1 MACHAGRAKRGA
13 RVELADV
20 LREHAPPLSSMR
32 PERARVVRALVACR
46 TAELGGHLQR
56 CVQCGR
62 ERPRYNSCRNRH
74 CPKCQSLRA
83 GVWVEARRAECLP
96 VHYFHVVFTLP
107 ESLRPLFLAAP
118 RRIQPLLFA
127 AAAETLLDVCRTRL
141 GATPGFSVVLH
152 TWTQTLLYHP
162 HLHCIVTGGGLSREG
177 NAWIRSRPTFF
188 LPVRLLSKVFRGKL
202 LEKLA
207 GECETAP
214 AAIPP
219 PAARSLLRQAAR
231 RAWVV
236 YCKPPLAGPEQV
248 LRYLGRYTHRIAIG
262 NERLVALRNGQLS
275 FRYQDRRRKRRR
287 VLQLPAVEFCR
298 RFLLH
303 ALPRGLV
310 RVRHY
315 GLLANAVKTRRLA
328 LCRRLLNAPQPPR
341 PTREPRPSWRDTYQ
355 RLVGQ
360 DPLLCPFCRVGRF
373 VVVADIPRS
382 PGALGLGN
390 ALAQRPPP

>member
-1 MACHAGRAKRGA
+1 VACHAGPVVRAA
-13 RVELADV
+13 RLELADV
-20 LREHAPPLSSMR
+20 LRGHAPPLVSLT
-32 PERARVVRALVACR
+32 PDRARVVRALIACR

-56 CVQCGR
+56 CEQCGR

-83 GVWVEARRAECLP
+83 GLWVEARRAECLP

-118 RRIQPLLFA
+118 CCAQGLLFA
-127 AAAETLLDVCRTRL
+127 AGAETLLDVCRTRL

-162 HLHCIVTGGGLSREG
+162 HLHCIVTGGGLNR
-177 NAWIRSRPTFF
+177 NRDAWIRSRPSFF
-188 LPVRLLSKVFRGKL
+188 LPVRLLSQVFRGKL
-202 LEKLA
+202 LEKLSRA
-207 GECETAP
+207 CQAEPSRIPLP
-214 AAIPP
+214 ASRA
-219 PAARSLLRQAAR
+219 LLRQAAR

-262 NERLVALRNGQLS
+262 TERLLALRDGQVS
-275 FRYQDRRRKRRR
+275 FRYKDRRKNRRR
-287 VLQLPAVEFCR
+287 VMRLPAEEFSR

-315 GLLANAVKTRRLA
+315 GLLANADKTRRLA
-328 LCRRLLNAPQPPR
+328 LCRSLLGAPQPPR
-341 PTREPRPSWRDTYQ
+341 PTREPRPSWSETYR

-360 DPLLCPFCRVGRF
+360 DPLLCPFCRVGRL
-373 VVVADIPRS
+373 VVVAEIPRS
-382 PGALGLGN
+382 LAPPDRRN
-390 ALAQRPPP
+390 APPWRPP